1 MHRGKRGGSVIE
13 LRRTLTFGG
22 QIEKKNPEKKDV
34 GEVE

>member
-1 MHRGKRGGSVIE
+1 MHRGKRGKPMME
-13 LRRTLTFGG
+13 LRRTLTFRG